1 MSVVSKFENS
11 RCYIQL
17 KKEQVYKKKKTFLR
31 NSWCSEKD
39 IGAQEI

>member
-17 KKEQVYKKKKTFLR
+17 KKEQVYKKKKPSYETLGVL
-31 NSWCSEKD
+31 KK
-39 IGAQEI
+39 I